1 MTDQR
6 DFKPFDYPARS
17 ELAGLSV
24 DYSDDGDVVRGS
36 FQANAAL
43 IAPIGFV
50 WAYTIV
56 ALADLL
62 CAHGTWR
69 RLPADK
75 GFTTVGFA
83 TNFVGTARIDER
95 VEAVA
100 TPRHL
105 GSTTHLWDVDV
116 RNTTTDRLMATF
128 RCTQLILNQR
138 RS

>member
-1 MTDQR
+1 MSDTAGL
-6 DFKPFDYPARS
+6 KPFDYPAKS
-17 ELAGLSV
+17 ELAGLTV
-24 DYSDDGDVVRGS
+24 DYSDDGDAVSGS
-36 FQANAAL
+36 FQANASL

-69 RLPADK
+69 RLPPDK
-75 GFTTVGFA
+75 GFTTVGFT
-83 TNFVGTARIDER
+83 TNFVGTARIEDR
-95 VEAVA
+95 VEALA

-116 RNTTTDRLMATF
+116 RNATTDRLMATF
-128 RCTQLILNQR
+128 RCTQLVLSPQR
-138 RS
+138 S